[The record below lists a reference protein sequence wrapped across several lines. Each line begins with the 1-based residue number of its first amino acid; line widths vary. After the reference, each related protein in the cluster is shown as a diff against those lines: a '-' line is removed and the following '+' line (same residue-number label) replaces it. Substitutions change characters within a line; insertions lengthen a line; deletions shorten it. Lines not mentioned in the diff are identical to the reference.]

1 MRRINK
7 LWKLYL
13 FYTGVLVVT
22 MTIGGFVLL
31 GQLKKT
37 LEDHL
42 VSDVLLL
49 GRALEAN
56 LPLTTES
63 AILDPRCDAFQTAT
77 GVRVTMVR
85 KDGAVVCESEPASVD
100 IQNHLDRPEVQ
111 DGLRAGT
118 GRAIRRSKT
127 LGIDMLYVAI
137 WVKER
142 DLVLRMA
149 MPMARVKMI
158 ENQVMTF
165 MALALYLTPFL
176 SALIA
181 YFFARYIIQDGKGP
195 TGGFLGGRIGAQIQ

>member
-1 MRRINK
+1 
-7 LWKLYL
+7 
-13 FYTGVLVVT
+13 
-22 MTIGGFVLL
+22 
-31 GQLKKT
+31 LKKT

-56 LPLTTES
+56 LPPTAES
-63 AILDPRCDAFQTAT
+63 GVLDPLCDAFQTAT

-85 KDGAVVCESEPASVD
+85 KDGAVVCESEPSSVD
-100 IQNHLDRPEVQ
+100 IQNHLDRPEIQ
-111 DGLRAGT
+111 DAWQRGI
-118 GRAIRRSKT
+118 GRTLRRSKT
-127 LGIDMLYVAI
+127 LGIDMLYVAT

-142 DLVLRMA
+142 DLVLRLA
-149 MPMARVKMI
+149 MPVARVKKI

-181 YFFARYIIQDGKGP
+181 YFFARYIIQDGRGSS
-195 TGGFLGGRIGAQIQ
+195 GGLLGGRSGAQIQ